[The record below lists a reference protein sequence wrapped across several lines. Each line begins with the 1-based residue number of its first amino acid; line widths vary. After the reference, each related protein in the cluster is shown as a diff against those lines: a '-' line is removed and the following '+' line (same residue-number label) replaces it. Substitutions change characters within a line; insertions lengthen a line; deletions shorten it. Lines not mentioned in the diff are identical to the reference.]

1 MRSLTAADWPH
12 IAAIY
17 AEGMADGNA
26 TFEIDVPS
34 WDEWDAAR
42 LAAPRLVAE
51 VRGVVAGFAAL
62 SAVSSRAVYRGVADV
77 MIYVGRRARGQGVG
91 RRLLEELVAES
102 ESAGIW
108 TLQAG
113 VFPENEPSL
122 RLHESC
128 GFRRV
133 GVRERLGQHQ
143 GVWRDVVLLERR
155 SATAG

>member
-1 MRSLTAADWPH
+1 MT
-12 IAAIY
+12 
-17 AEGMADGNA
+17 EGNA
-26 TFEIDVPS
+26 TFETDVPS

-77 MIYVGRRARGQGVG
+77 MIYVGRSARGQGVG
-91 RRLLEELVAES
+91 RTLLEELVAES